1 MKKNIKKIVWQKTT
15 WIIRKAIG
23 DQIPPPP
30 NRKLFLTFLIQ
41 IKKNWSVRSP
51 DPLSF

>member
-1 MKKNIKKIVWQKTT
+1 MKKNIIKKIVWQKTT

-23 DQIPPPP
+23 DQIPPP

-51 DPLSF
+51 DALSF